1 MMRLFKAA
9 LALAGTLALMQYLLV
24 YYNSL
29 QFKDFVQEQAERT
42 RLRGQLQQ
50 VLLNKAKYYSLP
62 VTESDIDISAKGAM
76 LRVAVDYTVPFNLV
90 VYRPGLKFH
99 ATGLGFVRE

>member
-9 LALAGTLALMQYLLV
+9 LTLAGTLALMQYLFV
-24 YYNSL
+24 YYNSS
-29 QFKDFVQEQAERT
+29 QFNNFVQRQAEYAP
-42 RLRGQLQQ
+42 LKSQLQQ
-50 VLLNKAKYYSLP
+50 ALLSKAKEYSLP
-62 VTESDIDISAKGAM
+62 VTESDIDISANGAM